1 MDVEKLL
8 NERNKRIKRL
18 VLLMAAV
25 FSLALAL
32 GTMAWFAS
40 NKEVEGND
48 LFVAMQDGSFELMV
62 EGEEGLFDQ
71 FLPSSYTKA
80 GSNNPFRTNTGHTAI
95 QWLVSEN
102 ANIGNYDSDDE
113 EAEEGI
119 SPGSEGQLDFKVIPG
134 QTDPLELQ
142 FTLELTAYRSGANN
156 PSTIDDLTAVVSSD
170 ADYDLLTGFLDG
182 HILFFTSKD
191 ENGKYSGLIDDTFTE
206 TITFTKDAQGVAQPY
221 PMTIYWIWPNTF
233 EEEMLTDSDLGTG
246 QKSVCSTD
254 ELLDKFAD
262 HPERFLD
269 QFEAPENTTLDRDY
283 IRSQKVV
290 LNRKYNEADQIIGD
304 EIGYLVVELTAEQT
318 N

>member
-18 VLLMAAV
+18 ILFMVAV

-48 LFVAMQDGSFELMV
+48 ILVFMQDGSFELMV
-62 EGEEGLFDQ
+62 EGEAGLFDQ
-71 FLPSSYTKA
+71 FLPSTYTKA
-80 GSNNPFRTNTGHTAI
+80 GANNPFRTNPEHTAI

-102 ANIGNYDSDDE
+102 ANIGNYESDDE
-113 EAEEGI
+113 DAVEGI
-119 SPGSEGQLDFKVIPG
+119 APGSEGQLNFKVIPG
-134 QTDPLELQ
+134 LEDPLELQ
-142 FTLELTAYRSGANN
+142 FTLNLTAYRSGAAN
-156 PSTIDDLTAVVSSD
+156 PSTLDDLTPVVSGDS
-170 ADYDLLTGFLDG
+170 DYDLLTGFLEG

-206 TITFTKDAQGVAQPY
+206 TITFDKDAQGQAQPY

-246 QKSVCSTD
+246 QKSVCSST
-254 ELLDKFAD
+254 ELLDRFAE
-262 HPERFLD
+262 HPEYFLD
-269 QFEAPENTTLDRDY
+269 QFEAPENTTLDADY
-283 IRSQKVV
+283 IRSQKTV

-304 EIGYLVVELTAEQT
+304 EIGYLVVELAAEQM